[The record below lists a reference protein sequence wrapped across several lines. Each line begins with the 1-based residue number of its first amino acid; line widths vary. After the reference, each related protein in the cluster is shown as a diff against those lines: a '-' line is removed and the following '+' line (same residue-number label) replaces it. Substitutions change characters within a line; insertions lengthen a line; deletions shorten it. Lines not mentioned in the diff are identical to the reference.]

1 MGGRGASGG
10 KSVISEK
17 RRSYR
22 QAETRVRKSV
32 KSYEKLIS
40 EHEGYIKNPKQ
51 KFNDWETFSEKRKRN
66 ELRHWENEIVAFK
79 GNIEKAKLKLKGFEN
94 ED

>member
-22 QAETRVRKSV
+22 QAETRVRKSI
-32 KSYEKLIS
+32 KSYEKRII

-51 KFNDWETFSEKRKRN
+51 KFNDWEGYSETRKQT
-66 ELRHWENEIVAFK
+66 ELRHWNHEINAFK
-79 GNIEKAKLKLKGFEN
+79 GNIEKEKQKLKGFEN